1 MREDVSPG
9 ADASRKA
16 KEYGPGRGGPLSVGS
31 GDVDARDGE
40 MRIAEGVGERGDIL
54 QAEFLNA
61 GTLRGTEGRLAR
73 RGEFFTQGKK
83 GVNGLVVIHKRVTAG
98 IMASRRRNRGPG

>member
-1 MREDVSPG
+1 MRRGVKPG
-9 ADASRKA
+9 AQASRA
-16 KEYGPGRGGPLSVGS
+16 GNGFEHGRGRTLSVGS

-40 MRIAEGVGERGDIL
+40 MRIAEGFGERGDIF

-61 GTLRGTEGRLAR
+61 GALRGTEGRLAR
-73 RGEFFTQGKK
+73 RGEFFAQGKK
-83 GVNGLVVIHKRVTAG
+83 GVNGLVVIHERVTAG